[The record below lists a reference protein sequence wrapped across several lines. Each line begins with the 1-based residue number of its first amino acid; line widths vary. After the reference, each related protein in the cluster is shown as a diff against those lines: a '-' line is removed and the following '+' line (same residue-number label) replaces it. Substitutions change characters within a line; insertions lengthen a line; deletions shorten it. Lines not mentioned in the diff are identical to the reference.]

1 MIYRQDEIRRKR
13 QRVYHVILA
22 VLVIVI
28 SAVIIWIDLRTG
40 FWGDTVILS
49 GLAAGLLLYFA
60 TVFIGDRIAH
70 RSEVDDWLPLTR
82 LALADILH
90 NLTIDE
96 LSEGVDGVMVP
107 RSIKL
112 PTKLDDAS
120 IDLLSE
126 SVIQERVEVTSTIAK
141 WASFLAANAD
151 VQDLVLKVADTGSEL
166 DDIRLAIN
174 AWKTASTD
182 NRPEAESHL
191 SNEVDDYNE
200 LIADTVSKAQRI
212 LQELRGQDH

>member
-1 MIYRQDEIRRKR
+1 MIYRQDENRRKR

-82 LALADILH
+82 LALTDILH

-126 SVIQERVEVTSTIAK
+126 SVVQERVEVTSTIAK

-174 AWKTASTD
+174 AWKTASI
-182 NRPEAESHL
+182 NGHPEAESHL
-191 SNEVDDYNE
+191 TNEVDDYNE